1 MISRQEIFSS
11 CNCVQGCKE
20 GKTKHPHSDQ
30 SYPRSDSSHLRK
42 GAARLPPH
50 HFSSD
55 KRFQDR
61 RLIYSRDSCLPGA
74 PGAALGH
81 PYQKAAFLL
90 QGSVPRDSTPVHNL
104 RIFALRY
111 FPQPRRIQFI
121 FQENAFI
128 AIILK
133 QLQVSAGC
141 NLQGTS
147 ERGDVGKGK
156 TLGCVFFKARCD
168 NSSKAESCP
177 AIL

>member
-1 MISRQEIFSS
+1 MRRAAKKEKRNTLILI
-11 CNCVQGCKE
+11 NLIQGA
-20 GKTKHPHSDQ
+20 TAATSVT
-30 SYPRSDSSHLRK
+30 

-61 RLIYSRDSCLPGA
+61 RFMSPWCS
-74 PGAALGH
+74 
-81 PYQKAAFLL
+81 
-90 QGSVPRDSTPVHNL
+90 QGSSWPSLPEGCISAPRVCSSGQHNL

-133 QLQVSAGC
+133 ELQVSAGC

-147 ERGDVGKGK
+147 KRGDVGKGK
-156 TLGCVFFKARCD
+156 TLGCVLFFLSEVRQ
-168 NSSKAESCP
+168 
-177 AIL
+177 